1 MSFAGV
7 AKHFCVL
14 FFIGQQPTSN
24 AILIRYYFTL
34 HSILLEGTLLIMPSC
49 VTYSEQVVE
58 ALKTMLLRGELAP
71 GDRVNEAKIAVE
83 LGISR
88 APVREALHMLT
99 TEGLIEIRPQKG
111 KFITKL
117 SQQEVYHSYF
127 VGGVLEGAAAA
138 ACCQYFSDSDF
149 TQLEAVLDKM
159 REAVDSGL
167 GTIAMAPLDTSFHQ
181 IIFTRVNNPLLEE
194 LSRRSCLRISKFLLF
209 RHWQQVYTAHEVYQ
223 RHVEVLQELKTRDP
237 QRIEACL
244 RAHYIDSGNRLAPYM
259 E

>member
-1 MSFAGV
+1 MS
-7 AKHFCVL
+7 
-14 FFIGQQPTSN
+14 N
-24 AILIRYYFTL
+24 
-34 HSILLEGTLLIMPSC
+34 C

-58 ALKTMLLRGELAP
+58 ALKTMLLKGELAP
-71 GDRVNEAKIAVE
+71 GDRVNEAKIAEE

-117 SQQEVYHSYF
+117 SSREVQDSYF

-138 ACCQYFSDSDF
+138 ACCQQFTDDDF
-149 TQLEAVLDKM
+149 IQMEEVLNQMHENAVH
-159 REAVDSGL
+159 RRG
-167 GTIAMAPLDTSFHQ
+167 IAAQAPLDTAFHQ

-209 RHWQQVYTAHEVYQ
+209 RHWQDVYSPHEVYQ
-223 RHVEVLQELKTRDP
+223 RHCEVLEVLKTRDP
-237 QRIEACL
+237 GHIESCL
-244 RAHYIDSGNRLAPYM
+244 RAHYMDSAHRLSPFM
-259 E
+259 EEHV